1 MLHDNKTAKAYD
13 HIVSK
18 YRANMPMTEKEN
30 VIKSALSF
38 LMASPKSELIHNY
51 GGAGHS
57 TVADEIS
64 RIEIHAKNHGIS
76 I

>member
-1 MLHDNKTAKAYD
+1 MLHENKTAQAYG
-13 HIVSK
+13 HIVSA
-18 YRANMPMTEKEN
+18 YRFDMPKPQKEN

-38 LMASPKSELIHNY
+38 LKASPKSELIHNY

-57 TVADEIS
+57 TVADEIA